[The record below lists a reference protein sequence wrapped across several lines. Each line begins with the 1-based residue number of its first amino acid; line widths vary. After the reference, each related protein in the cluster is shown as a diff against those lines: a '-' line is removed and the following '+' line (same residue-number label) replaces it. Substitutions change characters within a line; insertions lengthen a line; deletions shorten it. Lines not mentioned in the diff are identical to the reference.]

1 MFARFL
7 KYRRDVTDACVQD
20 PTVQIPRG
28 ISRRDSSSIPS
39 MQNLKDGTC
48 PAPGAPIPGTV
59 YASAVGP
66 ENLSASDQAT
76 ASGSATAVGTQ
87 ANGVAPSAT
96 TTAASTSATNFATS
110 AASSMAGKWSTA
122 VSAFIAFSCVLILA

>member
-7 KYRRDVTDACVQD
+7 KYRRNITDACVQD

-28 ISRRDSSSIPS
+28 IKRRVDGTVPS

-48 PAPGAPIPGTV
+48 PIPGAPIPGTV

-66 ENLSASDQAT
+66 ENLSPSDQAT
-76 ASGSATAVGTQ
+76 ASGSATTVGTQ
-87 ANGVAPSAT
+87 SSIATSAT
-96 TTAASTSATNFATS
+96 TTAASTSTKMATS
-110 AASSMAGKWSTA
+110 AGSLKSRWSSA
-122 VSAFIAFSCVLILA
+122 VLGFIALFVLILP